1 MKSLALHPSSRLIDR
16 VQIAAPCPAK
26 WDDMVGDERTRF
38 CGQCAKNVYEVSAMT
53 SDEVAELISA
63 TEGRACLRL
72 YRRKDG
78 TVITSDCPV
87 GLAERAYKRAR
98 TIVLATVALLV
109 TISTGLLGALVTTTC
124 ALGDD
129 DPQMLQGKMAPIE
142 DIPEEMEPLMGD
154 VILVEPEAVPAPEA
168 QPLMGRIALPDRDR

>member
-1 MKSLALHPSSRLIDR
+1 MRSLALHPTSRLVDR
-16 VQIAAPCPAK
+16 VRIAAPCPAS

-53 SDEVAELISA
+53 ADEVASLITA

-98 TIVLATVALLV
+98 KTVLATVALVV
-109 TISTGLLGALVTTTC
+109 TVASGLFGGLFKSTSAVETPQHATLGLMV
-124 ALGDD
+124 
-129 DPQMLQGKMAPIE
+129 
-142 DIPEEMEPLMGD
+142 MEPAPVIDEGQPMMGEVMILPEPEPRALMGKPSLD
-154 VILVEPEAVPAPEA
+154 
-168 QPLMGRIALPDRDR
+168 